1 MTSQMPANVTFGDQ
15 SMTVIGRDGKA
26 RLHLGDAALAHPARD
41 DDMAPGGF

>member
-15 SMTVIGRDGKA
+15 SMTVNGLDSKA
-26 RLHLGDAALAHPARD
+26 RLHLGDAALAHLDRD